1 MEKITREALNKLREE
16 KKLEMLKKTNEG
28 KVILVCGGTGCVSS
42 NSGKIYDNL
51 VAALKE
57 FKLEDTVTVK
67 KTGCFG
73 FCEKGPIVKILPD
86 DTLYVEVKP
95 EDARE
100 IVESDMV
107 KGVKVER
114 LVYKEN
120 GKEAAQGEDIEFYKK
135 QKRIVLRNCGLINP
149 EDITEYIANDGYL
162 ALEKV
167 LFDMKPEDVIAEL
180 KASGLR
186 GRGGA
191 GFPTGMK
198 WEAGMKAVGDVKYV
212 VCNADEGDPGAYMDR
227 STIEGDPNSILEAMT
242 ICGKAIGANKG
253 FVYIRAEYP
262 LAVDRLKIAMQ
273 QSKEMGLLG
282 KNILGS
288 GFDFD
293 IEIRLG
299 AGAFVCGEETALL
312 RSIEGKRGMP
322 TPKPPFP
329 AQCGLWN
336 APTVINNVETWANI
350 PVILTKGADWFNKI
364 GTDDSKGTKVFALT
378 GKIQNSG
385 LVEVP
390 MGTTLR
396 EIIYEIG
403 GGIKNGKAFKG
414 VQTGGPSG
422 GIITAD
428 NLDTPIDFGAL
439 TRLGSMMGSG
449 GMIVMDEDD
458 CVVDVAKFY
467 MEFCVDESC
476 GKCSPCRIGTRQM
489 FTILDKIASGNG
501 ELDDLQKLEDIGQA
515 MKSCSLCA
523 LGQSAPNPTLSTI
536 KKFRQEYLD
545 HIEAKKCQSGKCKKL
560 LQFTIDENKC
570 IGCGLCAKN
579 CPGNAITNNAKGEV
593 KEGKKLPWKTIDQS
607 KCLKC
612 GACMNNCKFGAIYKK

>member
-1 MEKITREALNKLREE
+1 MTPEQIVDE
-16 KKLEMLKKTNEG
+16 
-28 KVILVCGGTGCVSS
+28 
-42 NSGKIYDNL
+42 
-51 VAALKE
+51 
-57 FKLEDTVTVK
+57 VK
-67 KTGCFG
+67 K
-73 FCEKGPIVKILPD
+73 
-86 DTLYVEVKP
+86 
-95 EDARE
+95 
-100 IVESDMV
+100 
-107 KGVKVER
+107 
-114 LVYKEN
+114 
-120 GKEAAQGEDIEFYKK
+120 
-135 QKRIVLRNCGLINP
+135 
-149 EDITEYIANDGYL
+149 
-162 ALEKV
+162 
-167 LFDMKPEDVIAEL
+167 
-180 KASGLR
+180 SGLR

-191 GFPTGMK
+191 GFPTGLK
-198 WEAGMKAVGDVKYV
+198 WEAGMKAPGDVKYV

-227 STIEGDPNSILEAMT
+227 STIEGDPHSILEAMT

-262 LAVDRLKIAMQ
+262 LAIERLKIAMVQ
-273 QSKEMGLLG
+273 AKENGLLG
-282 KNILGS
+282 KDILGS

-312 RSIEGKRGMP
+312 RSIEGQRGMP

-329 AQCGLWN
+329 AQCGLWGK
-336 APTVINNVETWANI
+336 PTVINNVETWANI

-378 GKIQNSG
+378 GKINNSG

-396 EIIYEIG
+396 EIIFEIG
-403 GGIKNGKAFKG
+403 GGIKNGKKFKG

-422 GIITAD
+422 GIITEE

-489 FTILDKIASGNG
+489 HTILEKISRGNG
-501 ELDDLQKLEDIGQA
+501 ELEDLQKLKDIGQA
-515 MKSCSLCA
+515 MKSASLCA
-523 LGQSAPNPTLSTI
+523 LGQSAPNPTLSTLN
-536 KKFRQEYLD
+536 KFEQEYID
-545 HIEAKKCQSGKCKKL
+545 HIVSKKCVAGKCKKL
-560 LQFTIDENKC
+560 ISYEITEKC
-570 IGCGLCAKN
+570 IGCGMCAKN
-579 CPGNAITNNAKGEV
+579 CPANCIVGE
-593 KEGKKLPWKTIDQS
+593 KKSRHVIDQS

-612 GACMNNCKFGAIYKK
+612 GQCEKTCKFGAIIKK